1 MASDDYLPVPWD
13 FREVLDEV
21 IQKGTTGRIHYF
33 SRQPLIERA
42 EGRVAELKKEA
53 SGEYLLTDRGEKVRL
68 DKIITLF
75 GKPGPA
81 FDDYESYG
89 NACMNCYDEE
99 EQRGEEE

>member
-1 MASDDYLPVPWD
+1 MSADRYLPVPWD

-21 IQKGTTGRIHYF
+21 MQQERSGRIHYF
-33 SRQPLIERA
+33 SKAPLIERV
-42 EGRVAELKKEA
+42 EGRIMSLLKEP
-53 SGEYLLTDRGEKVRL
+53 SGEYLITDGKDKVRL

-89 NACMNCYDEE
+89 NACMNCFDDSADT
-99 EQRGEEE
+99 